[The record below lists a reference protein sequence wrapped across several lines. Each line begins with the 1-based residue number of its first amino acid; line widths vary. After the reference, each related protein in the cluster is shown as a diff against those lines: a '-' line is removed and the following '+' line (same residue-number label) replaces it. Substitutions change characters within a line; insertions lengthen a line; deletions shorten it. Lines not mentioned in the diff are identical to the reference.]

1 MNIITNI
8 ISKLITKTKNLIKPP
23 YKFGETEQ
31 LLSDIVDLMCEQED
45 TDFMMAPTIGKYY
58 VSNRRME
65 YYIVINDF
73 GIAITNHKF
82 SFERSI
88 SNRFSEILIWKVQKC
103 MDVDREAFEKDV
115 FRNQLDLLSD
125 IKVSLITK

>member
-1 MNIITNI
+1 MNIITKIKNI
-8 ISKLITKTKNLIKPP
+8 IKPP
-23 YKFGETEQ
+23 YKLGETEQ
-31 LLSDIVDLMCEQED
+31 LLSDIVNLMCEQED
-45 TDFMMAPTIGKYY
+45 TDFMMSPGFGKYY

-73 GIAITNHKF
+73 YIAITNHKF

-88 SNRFSEILIWKVQKC
+88 SSNFSTILINRVQES
-103 MDVDREAFEKDV
+103 MDIDREAFEKDV
-115 FRNQLDLLSD
+115 FRNQLDLLED

>member
-1 MNIITNI
+1 MNIITKIKNI
-8 ISKLITKTKNLIKPP
+8 IKPP
-23 YKFGETEQ
+23 YKLGETEQ
-31 LLSDIVDLMCEQED
+31 LLSDIVNLMCEQED
-45 TDFMMAPTIGKYY
+45 TDFMMAPTVGKYY
-58 VSNRRME
+58 VSNRQME

-88 SNRFSEILIWKVQKC
+88 TSTFSTLLIKRVQES
-103 MDVDREAFEKDV
+103 MDIDREAFEKDV

-125 IKVSLITK
+125 IKVNLLQK

>member
-1 MNIITNI
+1 MNIITKLKNI
-8 ISKLITKTKNLIKPP
+8 IRPP
-23 YKFGETEQ
+23 YKLGETEQ
-31 LLSDIVDLMCEQED
+31 LLSDIVNLMCEQED
-45 TDFMMAPTIGKYY
+45 TDFMMAPTVGKYY

-88 SNRFSEILIWKVQKC
+88 SSNFSSLLIKRVQES
-103 MDVDREAFEKDV
+103 MDIDREAFEKDV

-125 IKVSLITK
+125 IKVNLLQK

>member
-1 MNIITNI
+1 MNIITKIKNI
-8 ISKLITKTKNLIKPP
+8 IKPP
-23 YKFGETEQ
+23 YKLGETEQ
-31 LLSDIVDLMCEQED
+31 LLSDIVNLMCEQED
-45 TDFMMAPTIGKYY
+45 TDFMMAPTVGKYY

-88 SNRFSEILIWKVQKC
+88 SSNFSTILINRVQQS
-103 MDVDREAFEKDV
+103 MDIDREAFEKDV
-115 FRNQLDLLSD
+115 FRNQLDLLED

>member
-1 MNIITNI
+1 MNIITKIKNI
-8 ISKLITKTKNLIKPP
+8 IKPP
-23 YKFGETEQ
+23 YKLGETEQ
-31 LLSDIVDLMCEQED
+31 LLSDIVNLMCEQED
-45 TDFMMAPTIGKYY
+45 TDFMMAPTVGKYY
-58 VSNRRME
+58 VSNRQME

-88 SNRFSEILIWKVQKC
+88 SSNFSSLLIKRVQES
-103 MDVDREAFEKDV
+103 MDIDREAFEKDV
-115 FRNQLDLLSD
+115 FRNQLDLLED

>member
-1 MNIITNI
+1 MNIITKIKNI
-8 ISKLITKTKNLIKPP
+8 IKPP
-23 YKFGETEQ
+23 YKLGETEQ
-31 LLSDIVDLMCEQED
+31 LLSDIVNLMCEQED
-45 TDFMMAPTIGKYY
+45 TDFMMAPTVGKYY

-88 SNRFSEILIWKVQKC
+88 SSNFSSLLINRVQQS
-103 MDVDREAFEKDV
+103 MDIDREAFEKDV
-115 FRNQLDLLSD
+115 FRNQLDLLED

>member
-1 MNIITNI
+1 MNIITKI
-8 ISKLITKTKNLIKPP
+8 KEMIKPP
-23 YKFGETEQ
+23 YKLGETEQ
-31 LLSDIVDLMCEQED
+31 LLSDIVNLMCEQED
-45 TDFMMAPTIGKYY
+45 TDFMMAPIVGKYY

-73 GIAITNHKF
+73 NIAITNHKF

-88 SNRFSEILIWKVQKC
+88 TQKFSEMLINTVEKC
-103 MDVDREAFEKDV
+103 MDVDREAFERDV

-125 IKVSLITK
+125 IKVNLLQK

>member
-1 MNIITNI
+1 MNIITKIKNI
-8 ISKLITKTKNLIKPP
+8 IKPP
-23 YKFGETEQ
+23 YKLGETEQ
-31 LLSDIVDLMCEQED
+31 LLSDIVNLMCEQED
-45 TDFMMAPTIGKYY
+45 TDFMMAPTVGKYY
-58 VSNRRME
+58 VSNRQME

-88 SNRFSEILIWKVQKC
+88 SSNFSSLLINRVQQS
-103 MDVDREAFEKDV
+103 MDIDREAFEKDV
-115 FRNQLDLLSD
+115 FRNQLDLLED

>member
-1 MNIITNI
+1 MNIITKLKNI
-8 ISKLITKTKNLIKPP
+8 IRPP
-23 YKFGETEQ
+23 YKLGETEQ
-31 LLSDIVDLMCEQED
+31 LLSDIVNLMCEQED
-45 TDFMMAPTIGKYY
+45 TDFMMAPTVGKYY

-88 SNRFSEILIWKVQKC
+88 TSTFSTLLIKRVQES
-103 MDVDREAFEKDV
+103 MDIDREAFEKDV

-125 IKVSLITK
+125 IKVNLLQK

>member
-1 MNIITNI
+1 MNIITKIKNI
-8 ISKLITKTKNLIKPP
+8 IKPP
-23 YKFGETEQ
+23 YKLGETEQ
-31 LLSDIVDLMCEQED
+31 LLSDIVNLMCEQED
-45 TDFMMAPTIGKYY
+45 TDFMMAPTVGKYY

-88 SNRFSEILIWKVQKC
+88 TSTFSALLIKRVQKS
-103 MDVDREAFEKDV
+103 MDIDREAFERDV

-125 IKVSLITK
+125 IKVNLLQK

>member
-1 MNIITNI
+1 MNIITKIKNI
-8 ISKLITKTKNLIKPP
+8 IKPP
-23 YKFGETEQ
+23 YKLGETEQ
-31 LLSDIVDLMCEQED
+31 LLLDIVNLMCEQED
-45 TDFMMAPTIGKYY
+45 TDFMMAPTVGKYY

-88 SNRFSEILIWKVQKC
+88 SSNFSTILINRVQQS
-103 MDVDREAFEKDV
+103 MDIDREAFEKDV

>member
-1 MNIITNI
+1 MNIITKIKNI
-8 ISKLITKTKNLIKPP
+8 IKPP
-23 YKFGETEQ
+23 YKLGETEQ
-31 LLSDIVDLMCEQED
+31 LLSDIVNLMCEQED
-45 TDFMMAPTIGKYY
+45 TDFMMAPTVGKYY

-88 SNRFSEILIWKVQKC
+88 SSNFSSLLIKRVQES
-103 MDVDREAFEKDV
+103 MDIDREAFEKDV

-125 IKVSLITK
+125 IKVNLLQK